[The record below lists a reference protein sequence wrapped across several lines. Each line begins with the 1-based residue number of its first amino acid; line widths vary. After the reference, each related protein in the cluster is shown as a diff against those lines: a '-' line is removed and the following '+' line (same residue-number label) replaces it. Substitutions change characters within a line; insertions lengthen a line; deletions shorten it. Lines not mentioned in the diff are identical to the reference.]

1 MFFLWYVLCANGS
14 FADGISNN
22 NVLFWILW
30 PVSYILLIFI
40 LDSLIIFYIGN
51 LIIRFNK
58 INIDQISQSK
68 FIVLTSTFRFI
79 YTVACTIFIYMLYD
93 FNFLRLY
100 DELTNNYFGSVSA
113 IIVKS
118 LLIFSYVI
126 LFLFS
131 IKIAFKINY
140 KNKKI
145 MLIMLLISLISAPW
159 FIFVPLN

>member
-1 MFFLWYVLCANGS
+1 MKKHTYDDNGNMS
-14 FADGISNN
+14 SKALVKGENTTETQFSYDGIDRTTGIKIG
-22 NVLFWILW
+22 NVTTSFDYNTDSDR
-30 PVSYILLIFI
+30 VSKTTNGKVTESI
-40 LDSLIIFYIGN
+40 LDN
-51 LIIRFNK
+51 
-58 INIDQISQSK
+58 
-68 FIVLTSTFRFI
+68 
-79 YTVACTIFIYMLYD
+79 
-93 FNFLRLY
+93 
-100 DELTNNYFGSVSA
+100 GSVSA

-159 FIFVPLN
+159 FIIVPLN